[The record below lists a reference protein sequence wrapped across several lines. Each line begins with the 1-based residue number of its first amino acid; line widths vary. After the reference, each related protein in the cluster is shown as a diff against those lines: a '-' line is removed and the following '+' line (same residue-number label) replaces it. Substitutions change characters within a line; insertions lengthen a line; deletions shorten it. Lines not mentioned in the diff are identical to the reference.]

1 MLKVCKVQF
10 EYSMLTLIFLKQVST
25 NLEIPHEIHV
35 LKKKKKNPALL
46 RHTLKWHHKN
56 KHNVVIFLS
65 WYVNTTETNDDID
78 PVDTFF
84 SVQENNKA

>member
-1 MLKVCKVQF
+1 MF
-10 EYSMLTLIFLKQVST
+10 F
-25 NLEIPHEIHV
+25 
-35 LKKKKKNPALL
+35 KKKKIQLFCD
-46 RHTLKWHHKN
+46 TLKWHHK

>member
-1 MLKVCKVQF
+1 MF
-10 EYSMLTLIFLKQVST
+10 
-25 NLEIPHEIHV
+25 
-35 LKKKKKNPALL
+35 LKKKKKSSSITT
-46 RHTLKWHHKN
+46 HTQMTSQN
-56 KHNVVIFLS
+56 KHNVIFLS

>member
-1 MLKVCKVQF
+1 MTSQ
-10 EYSMLTLIFLKQVST
+10 
-25 NLEIPHEIHV
+25 
-35 LKKKKKNPALL
+35 
-46 RHTLKWHHKN
+46 N
-56 KHNVVIFLS
+56 KHNVIFLS